1 MVVTKESITVN
12 RERVKALIE
21 LSNSVEQADEIITNE
36 GFVSVKEKIAFL
48 KGMFD
53 FTVIGRHRDE
63 MLNEE
68 ERDRMDYYSI
78 LSAII
83 NAKWE
88 A

>member
-1 MVVTKESITVN
+1 MN

-63 MLNEE
+63 MLKEE

>member
-1 MVVTKESITVN
+1 ME

-21 LSNSVEQADEIITNE
+21 LSNSVEQADEIIARE
-36 GFVSVKEKIAFL
+36 GCISVKEKIAFL

-53 FTVIGRHRDE
+53 FTVIGRQRE
-63 MLNEE
+63 EALGVE
-68 ERDRMDYYSI
+68 ERDRMDYHSV
-78 LSAII
+78 LSAVI

>member
-1 MVVTKESITVN
+1 MK

-21 LSNSVEQADEIITNE
+21 LSTSVEEADEIIINE
-36 GFVSVKEKIAFL
+36 GFIAVREKIAFL

-53 FTVIGRHRDE
+53 FTLIGRFR
-63 MLNEE
+63 EE
-68 ERDRMDYYSI
+68 NLSTKKREEMDYYSI

-83 NAKWE
+83 SAKWE